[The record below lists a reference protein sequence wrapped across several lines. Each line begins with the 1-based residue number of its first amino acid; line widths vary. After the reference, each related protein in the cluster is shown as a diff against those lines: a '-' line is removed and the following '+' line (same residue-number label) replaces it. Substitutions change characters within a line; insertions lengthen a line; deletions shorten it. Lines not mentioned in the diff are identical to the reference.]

1 MLERMKKLPAY
12 ILVVAMMVMSI
23 ASTAHADCAEG
34 FVCDGL
40 QQTSVMDKHD
50 QDDGSQKADCDCC
63 ARCAGHHHH
72 AAFTNGKSE
81 PVMVSSQTAHS
92 SEGVTYLSQLHYP
105 PSRPPQA

>member
-1 MLERMKKLPAY
+1 MTKLPAY
-12 ILVVAMMVMSI
+12 ILVVAMLVMSI

-72 AAFTNGKSE
+72 AAFTNVKSE
-81 PVMVSSQTAHS
+81 PVMISSQAAHS
-92 SEGVTYLSQLHYP
+92 SDGVTYLSQLHYP
-105 PSRPPQA
+105 PSKPPQA